1 MLKYVKKQSKLFFRA
16 FLVTYYLFKSP
27 RGDDPRKLSCC
38 LSAVIA
44 LRYDLMLKWYL
55 SSRWNHLSCRTA
67 WRGAGCVIKH
77 TDWKFTT
84 LLKVLE
90 LQWGGIFPLLLI
102 KLSWFQGHHS
112 SFLRKCSKL
121 QFVSGLMEG
130 EQVDN
135 GGCNS
140 RVTVRKESWHTAII
154 AC

>member
-1 MLKYVKKQSKLFFRA
+1 MYETEEVCFQNLP
-16 FLVTYYLFKSP
+16 VTYYLFKNP
-27 RGDDPRKLSCC
+27 RGDDPRKLSYC

-55 SSRWNHLSCRTA
+55 SSRWNLLSCCTA
-67 WRGAGCVIKH
+67 WGGRVTKH
-77 TDWKFTT
+77 IDWKFTT
-84 LLKVLE
+84 LWKVLE
-90 LQWGGIFPLLLI
+90 LRWGGIFPLLLI
-102 KLSWFQGHHS
+102 KLSWFQGHRCS
-112 SFLRKCSKL
+112 SLSKSSKL

-140 RVTVRKESWHTAII
+140 RVTVRKESWYTVII